1 MTAELPPPR
10 HYCSDCPTPAGDC
23 QCNWAKLA
31 RDKQIAELEKL
42 AKKNPSHPYEISGWI
57 DRVLGQGYA
66 HLKSLQK
73 DNFDGECIAHLSD
86 AIHHLGELKERYNE
100 LVPF

>member
-1 MTAELPPPR
+1 MTESSPR
-10 HYCSDCPTPAGDC
+10 HYCSDCPAPAGDC
-23 QCNWAKLA
+23 QCNWIDRALNQVAKFEELA
-31 RDKQIAELEKL
+31 QE
-42 AKKNPSHPYEISGWI
+42 NPVHFYEMSEWI

-73 DNFDGECIAHLSD
+73 DNFDGECVAHLSD